1 MPRKIIAYVLTFVIG
16 IVAAIGIFK
25 ALDKSLAK
33 NRASQEIVKSPP
45 SVTEVAPPIK
55 EAAKKALKP
64 EISKKKKHIPS
75 ELPELTLNGIALSGS
90 ERWAVINDKVVK
102 TGDKIGGA
110 SIAGI
115 SEDAVYLD
123 FQGESFSLT
132 IK

>member
-33 NRASQEIVKSPP
+33 NRASPP